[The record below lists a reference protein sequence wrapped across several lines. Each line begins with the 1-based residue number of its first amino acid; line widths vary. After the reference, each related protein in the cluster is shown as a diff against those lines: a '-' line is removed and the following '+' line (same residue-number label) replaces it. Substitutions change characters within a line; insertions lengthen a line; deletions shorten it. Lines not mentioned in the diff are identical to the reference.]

1 MIFKP
6 GDKVLVNGTGPYE
19 VYRSTSSTYPLKVN
33 ERTYTLDGR
42 SLTSGPFE
50 LEPFYPESVTNYS
63 LGKVQTLDN
72 GIQIYHPDNGQ
83 PFQLIIPTTKA
94 LL

>member
-6 GDKVLVNGTGPYE
+6 GDRVLIDGKGPYD
-19 VYRSTSSTYPLKVN
+19 VYRSSSDKYPLKVN
-33 ERTYTLDGR
+33 GTTFTLEGR
-42 SLTSGPFE
+42 SLTTGPVE
-50 LEPFYPESVTNYS
+50 LTPYYPESVITYP
-63 LGKVQTLDN
+63 LGQVQTLDN
-72 GIQIYHPDNGQ
+72 GIQIYHPNQGQ